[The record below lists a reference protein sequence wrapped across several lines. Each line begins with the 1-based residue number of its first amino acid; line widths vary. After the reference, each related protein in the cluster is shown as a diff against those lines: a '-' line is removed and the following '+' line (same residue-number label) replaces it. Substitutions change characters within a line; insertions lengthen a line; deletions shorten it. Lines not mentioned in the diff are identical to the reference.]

1 MFDPNQQLKR
11 EILDQLQDLDWSR
24 RGSVLSAHVRC
35 GNRSCRCRAE
45 PPQLHGPY
53 WQWTWKAQ
61 GKTVTRRLQPQQV
74 DLVRQWI
81 SNSHQLDLLLAQFD
95 QLSVS
100 VTDAILA
107 RLSANPT

>member
-1 MFDPNQQLKR
+1 MQNHTEQLR
-11 EILDQLQDLDWSR
+11 IEVVDQLRQLDWFR
-24 RGSVLSAHVRC
+24 RGSLLLVHNRC

-61 GKTVTRRLQPQQV
+61 GKTITRRLRPDQV

-81 SNSHQLDLLLAQFD
+81 SNAHQLDQLIAQLD
-95 QLSVS
+95 RLSIA

-107 RLSANPT
+107 GSDSNSA